1 METTKKRT
9 SLSLQERM
17 IKYKEQLDK
26 LQKLMEK
33 KQRKLL
39 TDTFISL
46 VKDDEETFN
55 ALTKLSKNPEIKV
68 KLNDEVKEL
77 IFLLLKEV
85 ENETK
90 TE

>member
-33 KQRKLL
+33 KQRKLI

>member
-1 METTKKRT
+1 METTKKRN

-55 ALTKLSKNPEIKV
+55 ALTKLSKNPEIRV